1 MENSQFEVLQDAADK
16 LTSIDVD
23 YMVTGSVAGSI
34 YTLPRMTRDI
44 DIVIKVFHANK
55 NKIIEAFKQDYSVS
69 EEDINFAL
77 QHNLMF
83 NFLHN
88 EKQAKLDFIVQKRTP
103 YRLKEFERRQYVKS
117 DLFKGYIVSI
127 EDLIISKVE
136 WAKDSL
142 SELQG
147 YDIKSL
153 LRTGK
158 NIDKEYL
165 NYWLNELN
173 LSEIF
178 NKLAYE

>member
-16 LTSIDVD
+16 LTSISVD
-23 YMVTGSVAGSI
+23 YMVTGSMAGSI
-34 YTLPRMTRDI
+34 YTIPRMTRDI
-44 DIVIKVFHANK
+44 DIVVKIFHANK
-55 NKIIEAFKQDYSVS
+55 NKIIEAFQKDYGVS

-88 EKQAKLDFIVQKRTP
+88 KKQAKIDFIVQKRTP
-103 YRLKEFERRQYVKS
+103 YRLKEFERRKYIES
-117 DLFKGYIVSI
+117 NLFKGYVVSL

-158 NIDKEYL
+158 SIDKEYL
-165 NYWLNELN
+165 EHWLNELN
-173 LSEIF
+173 LTEIF
-178 NKLAYE
+178 NKLTHE